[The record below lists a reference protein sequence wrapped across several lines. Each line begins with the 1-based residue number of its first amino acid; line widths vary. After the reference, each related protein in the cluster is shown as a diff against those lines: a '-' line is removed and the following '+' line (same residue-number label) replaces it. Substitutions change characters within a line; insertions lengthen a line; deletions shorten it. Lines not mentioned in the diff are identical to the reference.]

1 MKGSGLSSD
10 GATGSRGAMTQG
22 GGAKRLVGNSIW
34 NVAAFVV
41 VAALNLMIL
50 PFAVR
55 RLGVPAFGVASLVV
69 ACMAPALIFSS
80 ALSLSTSRE
89 LAHGLAH
96 ERIGDTRRLFA
107 TAMFLALVVGVLL
120 SFAFAFA
127 GPQLARLAFNL
138 PGNTGEDLGVAFA
151 FGASGWLC
159 QCLMSVPLALLI
171 ARQDYARISA
181 AAMLGTMVATV
192 SMLVLLPGRPIPS
205 TFIACQAAGLMA
217 NLAAV
222 LALALRSSSRWMAW
236 PALRRE
242 SIRRIL
248 HVGSWQMAAQGGAL
262 IAAQA
267 DRYLLGIMLAP
278 QFVGFYSVAQRLE
291 EAVYIG
297 ILKVGEILF
306 PFFSGMQNETS
317 ERKAE
322 LVFRSSWILNLL
334 AASAL
339 GAIVPAAG
347 PLLTLW
353 AGPELASG
361 ARHVLMVLAIGGMLG
376 CGVNVFAFFLLAQGR
391 SKSTALISLVTA
403 FFTLT
408 TSALALPYF
417 GWSAAGWSACV
428 GVAAQNVATALLLKS
443 TFRQISIWSRFAHLV
458 ALPLLVGI
466 GTAILLGQLMSLDGL
481 AVHASWPVVGGLYCV
496 SAVAIFIAV
505 AAASQFG
512 PYRASCREDL
522 RIIALRAFVW
532 LR

>member
-1 MKGSGLSSD
+1 MKQGDGS
-10 GATGSRGAMTQG
+10 
-22 GGAKRLVGNSIW
+22 KRLVGNSIW
-34 NVAAFVV
+34 NVAAFIVG
-41 VAALNLMIL
+41 AALNLMIL
-50 PFAVR
+50 PFAVH

-69 ACMAPALIFSS
+69 ACVAPAVMFSS

-89 LAHGLAH
+89 LAHGLSL
-96 ERIGDTRRLFA
+96 EQIGDSRRLFA
-107 TAMFLALVVGVLL
+107 TAMFMALVVGLLL
-120 SFAFAFA
+120 SFVLAFA

-138 PGNTGEDLGVAFA
+138 PGKTGEDLGTTFA

-181 AAMLGTMVATV
+181 AAILGTVVTTG
-192 SMLVLLPGRPIPS
+192 SMLVLLPDRPLPS
-205 TFIACQAAGLMA
+205 TFMACQAAGLMA
-217 NLAAV
+217 NFAAV
-222 LALALRSSSRWMAW
+222 LVLALLSASHWMTW
-236 PALRRE
+236 PALHRE
-242 SIRRIL
+242 PIRRIL
-248 HVGSWQMAAQGGAL
+248 HVGSWQVAAQGGAL
-262 IAAQA
+262 IASQA

-306 PFFSGMQNETS
+306 PFFSGIQKETS

-361 ARHVLMVLAIGGMLG
+361 ARHVLIVLSIGGMLG
-376 CGVNVFAFFLLAQGR
+376 CSVNVFAFFLLAQGR

-403 FFTLT
+403 FFTLA

-417 GWSAAGWSACV
+417 GWSAAGWSSCI
-428 GVAAQNVATALLLKS
+428 GVVAQNVATALLLKS
-443 TFRQISIWSRFAHLV
+443 TFRRVSIWSRFAHLV
-458 ALPLLVGI
+458 ASPLLVGI
-466 GTAILLGQLMSLDGL
+466 GAALLLGQLIRLDGFD
-481 AVHASWPVVGGLYCV
+481 VQASWPLVGGLYCV
-496 SAVAIFIAV
+496 SAIAIFTAV

-522 RIIALRAFVW
+522 RVIALRAFVW